1 MSKKLVILGGGESG
15 IGSAVLGVK
24 QGFEVFVSDAGT
36 IAHEVQ
42 KELNELGV
50 SFEEG
55 GHDLDVILKAS
66 LVMKSPGIPDHID
79 LIQQIRSSK
88 IKIVSE
94 IEFAS
99 QYTDATLIGITGSN
113 GKTTTATIIY
123 EILKSENID
132 VDIAGNIGVSFAS
145 KVAASNTKNYVLELS
160 SFQLDGII
168 DLNPH
173 IAIMTNLSPDHLDRY
188 NNSFE
193 NYINSKFN
201 IIKNQSEK
209 DYFIYDLED
218 VKIVEFIKNNNHK
231 IKSNLLPFSTTKTK
245 DSVTYLEDKN
255 IISIINKNKIIMPTN
270 NFPLIGTHNL
280 KNAMAATTVANLLKI
295 RKETIRKSLEHFQ
308 AVEHRLEHVLKIN
321 KVNYINDSKATNV
334 NAAYYA
340 LDSMQSSTVWIV
352 GGIDKGNKY
361 EELFSLV
368 NEKVK
373 AIICLGKDNKKIFEN
388 FENLVEYITEV
399 KSMSEAVKEA
409 YTIAKSNDNVLL
421 SPACA
426 SFDLFKN
433 YEDRGEQFKAEVRKL

>member
-1 MSKKLVILGGGESG
+1 MILVLGSGESG
-15 IGSAVLGVK
+15 VGSALLAKSKGLS
-24 QGFEVFVSDAGT
+24 VFVSDSSL
-36 IAHEVQ
+36 IEKNY
-42 KELNELGV
+42 KELLLKNDIQ
-50 SFEEG
+50 FEEN
-55 GHDLDVILKAS
+55 GHEQANKLNVDYVI
-66 LVMKSPGIPDHID
+66 KSPGIPETAAIIKQLTHKQ
-79 LIQQIRSSK
+79 IQI
-88 IKIVSE
+88 ISE

-99 QYTDATLIGITGSN
+99 KFTDATIIGVTGSN
-113 GKTTTATIIY
+113 GKTTTTTMIY
-123 EILKSENID
+123 EILKSENAD
-132 VDIAGNIGVSFAS
+132 VDIAGNIGISFAS

-168 DLNPH
+168 DFNPH

-201 IIKNQSEK
+201 ILKNQSEK

-218 VKIVEFIKNNNHK
+218 VNIVEFIKNNIHK
-231 IKSNLLPFSTTKTK
+231 IKSNLLPFSTTKTI

-361 EELFSLV
+361 EELFTLV

-409 YTIAKSNDNVLL
+409 YSIAKSNDNVLL

>member
-1 MSKKLVILGGGESG
+1 LIEKNY
-15 IGSAVLGVK
+15 
-24 QGFEVFVSDAGT
+24 
-36 IAHEVQ
+36 
-42 KELNELGV
+42 KELLLKNDIQ
-50 SFEEG
+50 FEEN
-55 GHDLDVILKAS
+55 GHEQANKLNVDYVI
-66 LVMKSPGIPDHID
+66 KSPGIPNTAAIIKQ
-79 LIQQIRSSK
+79 LIHKQIQ
-88 IKIVSE
+88 IISE

-99 QYTDATLIGITGSN
+99 KFTDATIIGVTGSN
-113 GKTTTATIIY
+113 GKTTTTTIIY
-123 EILKSENID
+123 EILKSENTD

-168 DLNPH
+168 DFNPH

-193 NYINSKFN
+193 KYINSKFN

-218 VKIVEFIKNNNHK
+218 VKIVEFIKNNIHK
-231 IKSNLLPFSTTKTK
+231 IKSNLLPFSTTKTI

-340 LDSMQSSTVWIV
+340 LDSMQSSTIWIV

-409 YTIAKSNDNVLL
+409 YSIAKSNDSVLL

>member
-1 MSKKLVILGGGESG
+1 MILVLGSGESG
-15 IGSAVLGVK
+15 VGSALLAKSKGLS
-24 QGFEVFVSDAGT
+24 VFVSDSSL
-36 IAHEVQ
+36 IEKNY
-42 KELNELGV
+42 KELLLKNDIQ
-50 SFEEG
+50 FEEN
-55 GHDLDVILKAS
+55 GHEQANKLNVDYVI
-66 LVMKSPGIPDHID
+66 KSPGIPETAAIIKQ
-79 LIQQIRSSK
+79 LTNKQIQI
-88 IKIVSE
+88 ISE

-99 QYTDATLIGITGSN
+99 KFTDATIIGVTGSN
-113 GKTTTATIIY
+113 GKTTTTTMIY
-123 EILKSENID
+123 EILKSENAD
-132 VDIAGNIGVSFAS
+132 VDIAGNIGISFAS

-168 DLNPH
+168 DFNPH

-188 NNSFE
+188 NNSFK

-201 IIKNQSEK
+201 ILKNQSEK

-218 VKIVEFIKNNNHK
+218 VNIVEFIKNNIHK
-231 IKSNLLPFSTTKTK
+231 IKSNLLPFSTTKTI

-361 EELFSLV
+361 EELFTLV

-409 YTIAKSNDNVLL
+409 YSIAKSNDSVLL

>member
-1 MSKKLVILGGGESG
+1 MILILGSGESG
-15 IGSAVLGVK
+15 VGSALLAKSKGLS
-24 QGFEVFVSDAGT
+24 VFVSDSSL
-36 IAHEVQ
+36 IEKNY
-42 KELNELGV
+42 KELLLKNDIQ
-50 SFEEG
+50 FEEN
-55 GHDLDVILKAS
+55 GHEQANKLNVDYVI
-66 LVMKSPGIPDHID
+66 KSPGIPNTAAIIKQ
-79 LIQQIRSSK
+79 LIHKQIQ
-88 IKIVSE
+88 IISE

-99 QYTDATLIGITGSN
+99 KFTDATIIGVTGSN
-113 GKTTTATIIY
+113 GKTTTTTIIY
-123 EILKSENID
+123 EILKSENTD

-168 DLNPH
+168 DFNPH

-193 NYINSKFN
+193 NYIKSKFN

-218 VKIVEFIKNNNHK
+218 VKIVEFIKNNIHK
-231 IKSNLLPFSTTKTK
+231 IKSNLLPFSTTKTI

-270 NFPLIGTHNL
+270 NFPLIGNHNL

-308 AVEHRLEHVLKIN
+308 TVEHRLEHVLKIN

-340 LDSMQSSTVWIV
+340 LDSMQSSTIWIV

-409 YTIAKSNDNVLL
+409 YSIAKSNDSVLL

>member
-1 MSKKLVILGGGESG
+1 MILILGSGESG
-15 IGSAVLGVK
+15 VGSALLAKSKGLS
-24 QGFEVFVSDAGT
+24 VFVSDSSL
-36 IAHEVQ
+36 IEKNY
-42 KELNELGV
+42 KELLLKNDIQ
-50 SFEEG
+50 FEEN
-55 GHDLDVILKAS
+55 GHEQANKLNVDYVI
-66 LVMKSPGIPDHID
+66 KSPGIPNTAAIIKQ
-79 LIQQIRSSK
+79 LIHKQIQ
-88 IKIVSE
+88 IISE

-99 QYTDATLIGITGSN
+99 KFTDATIIGVTGSN
-113 GKTTTATIIY
+113 GKTTTTTIIY
-123 EILKSENID
+123 EILKSENTD

-168 DLNPH
+168 DFNPH

-218 VKIVEFIKNNNHK
+218 VKIVEFIKNNIHK
-231 IKSNLLPFSTTKTK
+231 IKSNLLPFSTTKTI

-340 LDSMQSSTVWIV
+340 LDSMQSSTIWIV

-409 YTIAKSNDNVLL
+409 YSIAKSNDSVLL

-433 YEDRGEQFKAEVRKL
+433 DEDRGEQFKAEVRKL

>member
-1 MSKKLVILGGGESG
+1 MILVLGSGESG
-15 IGSAVLGVK
+15 VGSALLAKSKGLS
-24 QGFEVFVSDAGT
+24 VFVSDSSL
-36 IAHEVQ
+36 IEKNY
-42 KELNELGV
+42 KELLLKNDIQ
-50 SFEEG
+50 FEEN
-55 GHDLDVILKAS
+55 GHEQANKLNVDYVI
-66 LVMKSPGIPDHID
+66 KSPGIPETAAFIKQLNHKQ
-79 LIQQIRSSK
+79 IQI
-88 IKIVSE
+88 ISE

-99 QYTDATLIGITGSN
+99 KFTDATIIGVTGSN
-113 GKTTTATIIY
+113 GKTTTTTMIY
-123 EILKSENID
+123 EILKSENAD
-132 VDIAGNIGVSFAS
+132 VDIAGNIGISFAS

-168 DLNPH
+168 DFNPH

-188 NNSFE
+188 NNSFK

-201 IIKNQSEK
+201 ILKNQSEK

-218 VKIVEFIKNNNHK
+218 VNIVEFIKNNIHK
-231 IKSNLLPFSTTKTK
+231 IKSNLLPFSTTKTI

-361 EELFSLV
+361 EELFTLV

-373 AIICLGKDNKKIFEN
+373 AIICLGKDNNKIFEN

-409 YTIAKSNDNVLL
+409 YSIAKSNDNVLL

>member
-1 MSKKLVILGGGESG
+1 MILVLGSGESG
-15 IGSAVLGVK
+15 VGSALLAKSKGLS
-24 QGFEVFVSDAGT
+24 VFVSESNM
-36 IAHEVQ
+36 IEKKY
-42 KELNELGV
+42 KELLLNNDIQ
-50 SFEEG
+50 FEEN
-55 GHDLDVILKAS
+55 GHLEADKLNIDYVI
-66 LVMKSPGIPDHID
+66 KSPGIPDTAAIIKKFV
-79 LIQQIRSSK
+79 LKQIQI
-88 IKIVSE
+88 ISE

-99 QYTDATLIGITGSN
+99 KFTDATIIGVTGSN

-399 KSMSEAVKEA
+399 KSLSEAVKEA

-433 YEDRGEQFKAEVRKL
+433 YEDRGEQFKAQVRKL

>member
-1 MSKKLVILGGGESG
+1 MILVLGSGESG
-15 IGSAVLGVK
+15 VGSALLAKSKGLS
-24 QGFEVFVSDAGT
+24 VFVSDSSL
-36 IAHEVQ
+36 IEKNY
-42 KELNELGV
+42 KELLLKNDIQ
-50 SFEEG
+50 FEEN
-55 GHDLDVILKAS
+55 GHEQANKLNVDYVI
-66 LVMKSPGIPDHID
+66 KSPGIPNTAAIIKQ
-79 LIQQIRSSK
+79 LIHKQIQ
-88 IKIVSE
+88 IISE

-99 QYTDATLIGITGSN
+99 KFTDASIIGVTGSN
-113 GKTTTATIIY
+113 GKTTTTTIIY
-123 EILKSENID
+123 EILKSENTD

-168 DLNPH
+168 DFNPH

-218 VKIVEFIKNNNHK
+218 VKIVEFIKNNIHK
-231 IKSNLLPFSTTKTK
+231 IKSNLLPFSTTKTI

-270 NFPLIGTHNL
+270 NFPLIGNHNL

-340 LDSMQSSTVWIV
+340 LDSMQSSTIWIV

-409 YTIAKSNDNVLL
+409 YSIAKSNDSVLL

>member
-1 MSKKLVILGGGESG
+1 MILVLGSGESG
-15 IGSAVLGVK
+15 VGSALLAKSKGLS
-24 QGFEVFVSDAGT
+24 VFVSDSSL
-36 IAHEVQ
+36 IEKNY
-42 KELNELGV
+42 KELLLKNNIK
-50 SFEEG
+50 FEEN
-55 GHDLDVILKAS
+55 GHVQANKLNVDYVI
-66 LVMKSPGIPDHID
+66 KSPGIPDTATIIKQ
-79 LIQQIRSSK
+79 LTNNQTQI
-88 IKIVSE
+88 ISE

-99 QYTDATLIGITGSN
+99 KFTDANIIGVTGSN
-113 GKTTTATIIY
+113 GKTTTTTIIY

-145 KVAASNTKNYVLELS
+145 KVAASNAKNYVLELS

-168 DLNPH
+168 DFNPH

-218 VKIVEFIKNNNHK
+218 VKIVQFIKNNIHK
-231 IKSNLLPFSTTKTK
+231 IKSNLLPFSTIKTT

-409 YTIAKSNDNVLL
+409 YSIAKSNDSVLL

>member
-1 MSKKLVILGGGESG
+1 MILVLGSGESG
-15 IGSAVLGVK
+15 VGSALLAKSKGLS
-24 QGFEVFVSDAGT
+24 VFVSDSSL
-36 IAHEVQ
+36 IEKNY
-42 KELNELGV
+42 KELLLKNDIL
-50 SFEEG
+50 FEEN
-55 GHDLDVILKAS
+55 GHEQANKLNVDYVI
-66 LVMKSPGIPDHID
+66 KSPGIPNTAAIIKQ
-79 LIQQIRSSK
+79 LIHKQIQ
-88 IKIVSE
+88 IISE

-99 QYTDATLIGITGSN
+99 KFTDATIIGVTGSN
-113 GKTTTATIIY
+113 GKTTTTTIIY
-123 EILKSENID
+123 EILKSENTD

-168 DLNPH
+168 DFNPH
-173 IAIMTNLSPDHLDRY
+173 IALMTNLSPDHLDRY

-193 NYINSKFN
+193 NYIKSKFN

-218 VKIVEFIKNNNHK
+218 VKIVEFIKNNIHK
-231 IKSNLLPFSTTKTK
+231 IKSNLLPFSTTKTI

-340 LDSMQSSTVWIV
+340 LDSMQSSTIWIV

-409 YTIAKSNDNVLL
+409 YSIAKSNDSVLL

>member
-1 MSKKLVILGGGESG
+1 MILVLGSGESG
-15 IGSAVLGVK
+15 VGSALLAKSKGLS
-24 QGFEVFVSDAGT
+24 VFVSESNM
-36 IAHEVQ
+36 IEKKY
-42 KELNELGV
+42 KELLLNNDIQ
-50 SFEEG
+50 FEEN
-55 GHDLDVILKAS
+55 GHLEADKLNVDYVI
-66 LVMKSPGIPDHID
+66 KSPGIPDTAAIIKKFV
-79 LIQQIRSSK
+79 LKQIQI
-88 IKIVSE
+88 ISE

-99 QYTDATLIGITGSN
+99 KFTDATIIGVTGSN

-168 DLNPH
+168 DFNPH

-193 NYINSKFN
+193 NYIKSKFN

-218 VKIVEFIKNNNHK
+218 VKIVEFIKNNIHK
-231 IKSNLLPFSTTKTK
+231 IKSNLLPFSTTKTI

-340 LDSMQSSTVWIV
+340 LDSMQSSTIWIV

-409 YTIAKSNDNVLL
+409 YSIAKSNDSVLL

>member
-1 MSKKLVILGGGESG
+1 MILVLGSGESG
-15 IGSAVLGVK
+15 VGSALLAKSKGLS
-24 QGFEVFVSDAGT
+24 VFVSDSSL
-36 IAHEVQ
+36 IEKNY
-42 KELNELGV
+42 KELLLKNDIQ
-50 SFEEG
+50 FEEN
-55 GHDLDVILKAS
+55 GHEQANKLNVDYVI
-66 LVMKSPGIPDHID
+66 KSPGIPNTAAIIKQ
-79 LIQQIRSSK
+79 LIHKQIQ
-88 IKIVSE
+88 IISE

-99 QYTDATLIGITGSN
+99 KFTDATIIGVTGSN
-113 GKTTTATIIY
+113 GKTTTTTIIY
-123 EILKSENID
+123 EILKSENTD

-168 DLNPH
+168 DFNPH

-193 NYINSKFN
+193 NYIKSKFN

-218 VKIVEFIKNNNHK
+218 VKIVEFINNNIHK
-231 IKSNLLPFSTTKTK
+231 IKSNLLPFSTTKTI

-340 LDSMQSSTVWIV
+340 LDSMQSSTIWIV

-409 YTIAKSNDNVLL
+409 YSIAKSNDSVLL

>member
-1 MSKKLVILGGGESG
+1 MILVLGSGESG
-15 IGSAVLGVK
+15 VGSALLAKSKGLS
-24 QGFEVFVSDAGT
+24 VFVSDSSL
-36 IAHEVQ
+36 IEKNY
-42 KELNELGV
+42 KELLLKNDIL
-50 SFEEG
+50 FEEN
-55 GHDLDVILKAS
+55 GHEQANKLNVDYVI
-66 LVMKSPGIPDHID
+66 KSPGIPNTAAIIKQ
-79 LIQQIRSSK
+79 LIHKQIQ
-88 IKIVSE
+88 IISE

-99 QYTDATLIGITGSN
+99 KFTDATIIGVTGSN
-113 GKTTTATIIY
+113 GKTTTTTIIY
-123 EILKSENID
+123 EILKSENTD

-168 DLNPH
+168 DFNPH

-193 NYINSKFN
+193 NYIKSKFN

-218 VKIVEFIKNNNHK
+218 VKIVEFIKNNIHK
-231 IKSNLLPFSTTKTK
+231 IKSNLLPFSTIKTI

-270 NFPLIGTHNL
+270 NFPLIGIHNL

-340 LDSMQSSTVWIV
+340 LDSMQSSTIWIV

-409 YTIAKSNDNVLL
+409 YSIAKSNDSVLL

>member
-1 MSKKLVILGGGESG
+1 MILVLGSGESG
-15 IGSAVLGVK
+15 VGSALLAKSKGLS
-24 QGFEVFVSDAGT
+24 VFVSDSSL
-36 IAHEVQ
+36 IEKNY
-42 KELNELGV
+42 KELLLKNNIK
-50 SFEEG
+50 FEEN
-55 GHDLDVILKAS
+55 GHVQANKLNVDYVI
-66 LVMKSPGIPDHID
+66 KSPGIPDTATIIKQ
-79 LIQQIRSSK
+79 LTNNQTQI
-88 IKIVSE
+88 ISE

-99 QYTDATLIGITGSN
+99 KFTDANIIGVTGSN
-113 GKTTTATIIY
+113 GKTTTTTIIY

-145 KVAASNTKNYVLELS
+145 KVAASNAKNYVLELS

-168 DLNPH
+168 DFNPH

-209 DYFIYDLED
+209 DYFIYDLDD
-218 VKIVEFIKNNNHK
+218 VKIVQFIKNNIHK
-231 IKSNLLPFSTTKTK
+231 IKSNLLPFSTIKTT

-361 EELFSLV
+361 EELFTLV

-409 YTIAKSNDNVLL
+409 YSIAKSNDNVLL

>member
-1 MSKKLVILGGGESG
+1 MILVLGSGESG
-15 IGSAVLGVK
+15 VGSALLAKSKGLS
-24 QGFEVFVSDAGT
+24 VFVSDSSL
-36 IAHEVQ
+36 IEKNY
-42 KELNELGV
+42 KELLLKNDIQ
-50 SFEEG
+50 FEEN
-55 GHDLDVILKAS
+55 GHEQANKLNVDYVI
-66 LVMKSPGIPDHID
+66 KSPGIPETAAIIKQ
-79 LIQQIRSSK
+79 LTNKQIQI
-88 IKIVSE
+88 ISE

-99 QYTDATLIGITGSN
+99 KFTDATIIGVTGSN
-113 GKTTTATIIY
+113 GKTTTTTMIY
-123 EILKSENID
+123 EILKSENAD
-132 VDIAGNIGVSFAS
+132 VDIAGNIGISFAS

-168 DLNPH
+168 DFNPH

-201 IIKNQSEK
+201 ILKNQSEK

-218 VKIVEFIKNNNHK
+218 VNIVEFIKNNIHK
-231 IKSNLLPFSTTKTK
+231 IKSNLLPFSTTKTI

-361 EELFSLV
+361 EELFTLV

-388 FENLVEYITEV
+388 FENLVEYIIEV

-409 YTIAKSNDNVLL
+409 YSIALNQCL
-421 SPACA
+421 
-426 SFDLFKN
+426 
-433 YEDRGEQFKAEVRKL
+433 KL

>member
-1 MSKKLVILGGGESG
+1 MILVLGSGESG
-15 IGSAVLGVK
+15 VGSALLAKSKGLS
-24 QGFEVFVSDAGT
+24 VFVSESNM
-36 IAHEVQ
+36 IEKKY
-42 KELNELGV
+42 KELLLNNDIQ
-50 SFEEG
+50 FEEN
-55 GHDLDVILKAS
+55 GHLEAYKLNVDYVI
-66 LVMKSPGIPDHID
+66 KSPGIPDTAAIIKKFV
-79 LIQQIRSSK
+79 LKQTQI
-88 IKIVSE
+88 ISE

-99 QYTDATLIGITGSN
+99 KFTDATIIGVTGSN

>member
-1 MSKKLVILGGGESG
+1 MLLVLGSGESG
-15 IGSAVLGVK
+15 VGSALLAKSKGLS
-24 QGFEVFVSDAGT
+24 VFVSDSSL
-36 IAHEVQ
+36 IEKNH
-42 KELNELGV
+42 KELLLKNDIQ
-50 SFEEG
+50 FEEN
-55 GHDLDVILKAS
+55 GHVEANKLNVDYVI
-66 LVMKSPGIPDHID
+66 KSPGIPDTAAIIKQ
-79 LIQQIRSSK
+79 LTNKQTQI
-88 IKIVSE
+88 ISE

-99 QYTDATLIGITGSN
+99 KFTDATIIGVTGSN
-113 GKTTTATIIY
+113 GKTTTTTIIY
-123 EILKSENID
+123 EILKTENID

-168 DLNPH
+168 DFNPH

-209 DYFIYDLED
+209 DYFIYDLDD
-218 VKIVEFIKNNNHK
+218 VKIVQFIENNIHK
-231 IKSNLLPFSTTKTK
+231 IKSNLLPFSTIKTK

-409 YTIAKSNDNVLL
+409 YSIAKSNDSVLL

>member
-1 MSKKLVILGGGESG
+1 MILVLGSGESG
-15 IGSAVLGVK
+15 VGSALLAKSKGLS
-24 QGFEVFVSDAGT
+24 VFVSDSSL
-36 IAHEVQ
+36 IEKNY
-42 KELNELGV
+42 KELLLKNDIQ
-50 SFEEG
+50 FEEN
-55 GHDLDVILKAS
+55 GHVQANKLNVDYVI
-66 LVMKSPGIPDHID
+66 KSPGIPDTAAIIRQ
-79 LIQQIRSSK
+79 LTNKQTQI
-88 IKIVSE
+88 ISE

-99 QYTDATLIGITGSN
+99 KFTDATIIGVTGSN
-113 GKTTTATIIY
+113 GKTTTTTIIY

-168 DLNPH
+168 DFNPH

-209 DYFIYDLED
+209 DYFIYDLDD
-218 VKIVEFIKNNNHK
+218 VKIVQFVKNNIHK
-231 IKSNLLPFSTTKTK
+231 IKSNLLPFSTIKTT

-409 YTIAKSNDNVLL
+409 YSIAKSNDSVLL

>member
-1 MSKKLVILGGGESG
+1 MILVLGSGESG
-15 IGSAVLGVK
+15 VGSALLAKSKGLS
-24 QGFEVFVSDAGT
+24 VFVSDSSL
-36 IAHEVQ
+36 IEKNY
-42 KELNELGV
+42 KELLFKNDIQ
-50 SFEEG
+50 FEEN
-55 GHDLDVILKAS
+55 GHEQANKLNVDYVI
-66 LVMKSPGIPDHID
+66 KSPGIPDTATIIKQ
-79 LIQQIRSSK
+79 LTNNQTQI
-88 IKIVSE
+88 ISE

-99 QYTDATLIGITGSN
+99 KFTDANIIGVTGSN
-113 GKTTTATIIY
+113 GKTTTTTIIY

-168 DLNPH
+168 DFNPH

-209 DYFIYDLED
+209 DYFIYDLDD
-218 VKIVEFIKNNNHK
+218 VKIVQFIKNNIHK
-231 IKSNLLPFSTTKTK
+231 IKSNLLPFSTIKTT

-409 YTIAKSNDNVLL
+409 YSIAKSNDSVLL

>member
-1 MSKKLVILGGGESG
+1 MILVLGSGESG
-15 IGSAVLGVK
+15 VGSALLAKSKGLS
-24 QGFEVFVSDAGT
+24 VFVSDSSL
-36 IAHEVQ
+36 IENNY
-42 KELNELGV
+42 KELLLKNDIQ
-50 SFEEG
+50 FEEN
-55 GHDLDVILKAS
+55 GHEQANKLNVDYVI
-66 LVMKSPGIPDHID
+66 KSPGIPETAAIIKQLNHKQ
-79 LIQQIRSSK
+79 IQI
-88 IKIVSE
+88 ISE

-99 QYTDATLIGITGSN
+99 KFTDATIIGVTGSN
-113 GKTTTATIIY
+113 GKTTTTTMIY
-123 EILKSENID
+123 EILKSENAD
-132 VDIAGNIGVSFAS
+132 VDIAGNIGISFAS

-168 DLNPH
+168 DFNPH

-188 NNSFE
+188 NNSFK

-201 IIKNQSEK
+201 ILKNQSEK

-218 VKIVEFIKNNNHK
+218 VNIVEFIKNNIHK
-231 IKSNLLPFSTTKTK
+231 IKSNLLPFSTTKTI

-361 EELFSLV
+361 EELFTLV

-373 AIICLGKDNKKIFEN
+373 AIICLGKDNNKIFEN

-409 YTIAKSNDNVLL
+409 YSIAKSNDNVLL

>member
-1 MSKKLVILGGGESG
+1 MILVLGSGESG
-15 IGSAVLGVK
+15 VGSALLAKSKGLS
-24 QGFEVFVSDAGT
+24 VFVSDSSL
-36 IAHEVQ
+36 IEKNY
-42 KELNELGV
+42 KELLLKNNIK
-50 SFEEG
+50 FEEN
-55 GHDLDVILKAS
+55 GHVQANKLNVDYVI
-66 LVMKSPGIPDHID
+66 KSPGIPDTATIIKQ
-79 LIQQIRSSK
+79 LTNNQTQI
-88 IKIVSE
+88 ISE

-99 QYTDATLIGITGSN
+99 KFTDANIIGVTGSN
-113 GKTTTATIIY
+113 GKTTTTTIIY

-145 KVAASNTKNYVLELS
+145 KVAASNAKNYVLELS

-168 DLNPH
+168 DFNPH

-218 VKIVEFIKNNNHK
+218 VKIVQFIKNNIHK
-231 IKSNLLPFSTTKTK
+231 IKSNLLPFSTIKTT

-361 EELFSLV
+361 EELFTLV

-409 YTIAKSNDNVLL
+409 YSIAKSNDNVLL

>member
-1 MSKKLVILGGGESG
+1 MILVLGSGESG
-15 IGSAVLGVK
+15 VGSALLAKSKGLS
-24 QGFEVFVSDAGT
+24 VFVSDSSL
-36 IAHEVQ
+36 IEKKY
-42 KELNELGV
+42 KELLFKNDIQ
-50 SFEEG
+50 FEEN
-55 GHDLDVILKAS
+55 GHEQANKLNVDYVI
-66 LVMKSPGIPDHID
+66 KSPGIPDTATIIKQ
-79 LIQQIRSSK
+79 LTNNQTQI
-88 IKIVSE
+88 ISE

-99 QYTDATLIGITGSN
+99 KFTDANIIGVTGSN
-113 GKTTTATIIY
+113 GKTTTTTIIY

-132 VDIAGNIGVSFAS
+132 VDIAGNIGISFAS
-145 KVAASNTKNYVLELS
+145 KVATSNTKNYVLELS

-168 DLNPH
+168 DFNPH

-209 DYFIYDLED
+209 DYFIYDLDD
-218 VKIVEFIKNNNHK
+218 VKIVQFIKNNIHK
-231 IKSNLLPFSTTKTK
+231 IKSNLLPFSTIKTT

-409 YTIAKSNDNVLL
+409 YSIAKSNDSVLL

>member
-1 MSKKLVILGGGESG
+1 MILVLGSGESG
-15 IGSAVLGVK
+15 VGSALLAKSKGLS
-24 QGFEVFVSDAGT
+24 VFVSDSSL
-36 IAHEVQ
+36 IEKKY
-42 KELNELGV
+42 KELLFKNDIQ
-50 SFEEG
+50 FEEN
-55 GHDLDVILKAS
+55 GHEQANKLNVDYVI
-66 LVMKSPGIPDHID
+66 KSPGIPDTATIIKQ
-79 LIQQIRSSK
+79 LTNNQTQI
-88 IKIVSE
+88 ISE

-99 QYTDATLIGITGSN
+99 KFTDANIIGVTGSN
-113 GKTTTATIIY
+113 GKTTTTTIIY

-132 VDIAGNIGVSFAS
+132 GDIAGNIGVSFAS
-145 KVAASNTKNYVLELS
+145 KVATSITKNYVLELS

-168 DLNPH
+168 DFNPH

-209 DYFIYDLED
+209 DYFIYDLDD
-218 VKIVEFIKNNNHK
+218 VKIVQFIKNNIHK
-231 IKSNLLPFSTTKTK
+231 IKSNLLPFSTIKTT

-409 YTIAKSNDNVLL
+409 YSIAKSNDSVLL

>member
-1 MSKKLVILGGGESG
+1 MILILGSGESG
-15 IGSAVLGVK
+15 VGSALLAKSKGLS
-24 QGFEVFVSDAGT
+24 VFVSDSSL
-36 IAHEVQ
+36 IEKNY
-42 KELNELGV
+42 KELLLKNDIQ
-50 SFEEG
+50 FEEN
-55 GHDLDVILKAS
+55 GHEQANKLNVDYVI
-66 LVMKSPGIPDHID
+66 KSPGIPNTAAIIKQLNHKQ
-79 LIQQIRSSK
+79 IQI
-88 IKIVSE
+88 ISE

-99 QYTDATLIGITGSN
+99 KFTDATIIGVTGSN
-113 GKTTTATIIY
+113 GKTTTTTIIY
-123 EILKSENID
+123 EILKSENTD

-168 DLNPH
+168 DFNPH

-218 VKIVEFIKNNNHK
+218 VKIVEFIKNNIHK
-231 IKSNLLPFSTTKTK
+231 IKSNLLPFSTTKTI

-340 LDSMQSSTVWIV
+340 LDSMQSSTIWIV

-409 YTIAKSNDNVLL
+409 YSIAKSNDSVLL

>member
-1 MSKKLVILGGGESG
+1 MILVLGSGESG
-15 IGSAVLGVK
+15 VGSALLAKSKGLS
-24 QGFEVFVSDAGT
+24 VFVSDSSL
-36 IAHEVQ
+36 IEKNY
-42 KELNELGV
+42 KELLLKNDIL
-50 SFEEG
+50 FEEN
-55 GHDLDVILKAS
+55 GHEQANKLNVDYVI
-66 LVMKSPGIPDHID
+66 KSPGIPNTAAIIKQ
-79 LIQQIRSSK
+79 LIHKQIQ
-88 IKIVSE
+88 IISE

-99 QYTDATLIGITGSN
+99 KFTDATIIGVTGSN
-113 GKTTTATIIY
+113 GKTTTTTIIY
-123 EILKSENID
+123 EILKSENTD

-168 DLNPH
+168 DFNPH

-193 NYINSKFN
+193 NYIKSKFN

-218 VKIVEFIKNNNHK
+218 VKIVEFIKNNIHK
-231 IKSNLLPFSTTKTK
+231 IKSNLLPFSTTKTI

-340 LDSMQSSTVWIV
+340 LDSMQSSTIWIV

-373 AIICLGKDNKKIFEN
+373 AIICLGRDNKKIFEN

-409 YTIAKSNDNVLL
+409 YSIAKSNDSVLL

>member
-1 MSKKLVILGGGESG
+1 LIEKNY
-15 IGSAVLGVK
+15 
-24 QGFEVFVSDAGT
+24 
-36 IAHEVQ
+36 
-42 KELNELGV
+42 KELLLKNDIQ
-50 SFEEG
+50 FEEN
-55 GHDLDVILKAS
+55 GHEQANKLDVDYVI
-66 LVMKSPGIPDHID
+66 KSPGIPETAAIIKQLNHKQ
-79 LIQQIRSSK
+79 IQI
-88 IKIVSE
+88 ISE

-99 QYTDATLIGITGSN
+99 KFTDATIIGVTGSN
-113 GKTTTATIIY
+113 GKTTTTTIIY
-123 EILKSENID
+123 EILKSENTD
-132 VDIAGNIGVSFAS
+132 VDIAGNIGISFAS

-168 DLNPH
+168 DFNPH

-218 VKIVEFIKNNNHK
+218 VKIVEFIKNNIHK
-231 IKSNLLPFSTTKTK
+231 IKSNLLPFSTTKTI

-340 LDSMQSSTVWIV
+340 LDSMQSSTIWIV

-409 YTIAKSNDNVLL
+409 YSIAKSNDSVLL

>member
-1 MSKKLVILGGGESG
+1 MILVLGSGESG
-15 IGSAVLGVK
+15 VGSALLAKSKGLS
-24 QGFEVFVSDAGT
+24 VFVSESNM
-36 IAHEVQ
+36 IEKKY
-42 KELNELGV
+42 KELLLNNDIQ
-50 SFEEG
+50 FEEN
-55 GHDLDVILKAS
+55 GHLEADKLNVDYVI
-66 LVMKSPGIPDHID
+66 KSPGIPDTAAIIKKFV
-79 LIQQIRSSK
+79 LKQTQI
-88 IKIVSE
+88 ISE

-99 QYTDATLIGITGSN
+99 KFTDATIIGVTGSN

-426 SFDLFKN
+426 SFDLFEDF
-433 YEDRGEQFKAEVRKL
+433 EDRGHQFKKAVRSL

>member
-1 MSKKLVILGGGESG
+1 MILVLGSGESG
-15 IGSAVLGVK
+15 VGSALLAKSKGLT
-24 QGFEVFVSDAGT
+24 VFVSESNM
-36 IAHEVQ
+36 IEKKY
-42 KELNELGV
+42 KELLLNNDIQ
-50 SFEEG
+50 FEEN
-55 GHDLDVILKAS
+55 GHLEADKLNVDYVI
-66 LVMKSPGIPDHID
+66 KSPGIPDTAAIIKKFV
-79 LIQQIRSSK
+79 LKQIQI
-88 IKIVSE
+88 ISE

-99 QYTDATLIGITGSN
+99 KFTDATIIGVTGSN

>member
-1 MSKKLVILGGGESG
+1 MILVLGSGESG
-15 IGSAVLGVK
+15 VGSALLAKSKGLS
-24 QGFEVFVSDAGT
+24 VFVSDSSL
-36 IAHEVQ
+36 IENNY
-42 KELNELGV
+42 KELLLKNDIQ
-50 SFEEG
+50 FEEN
-55 GHDLDVILKAS
+55 GHEQANKLNVDYVI
-66 LVMKSPGIPDHID
+66 KSPGIPETAAIIKQ
-79 LIQQIRSSK
+79 LTNKQIQI
-88 IKIVSE
+88 ISE

-99 QYTDATLIGITGSN
+99 KFTDATIIGVTGSN
-113 GKTTTATIIY
+113 GKTTTTTMIY
-123 EILKSENID
+123 EILKSENAD
-132 VDIAGNIGVSFAS
+132 VDIAGNIGISFAS

-168 DLNPH
+168 DFNPH

-201 IIKNQSEK
+201 ILKNQSEK

-218 VKIVEFIKNNNHK
+218 VNIVEFIKNNIHK
-231 IKSNLLPFSTTKTK
+231 IKSNLLPFSTTKTI

-361 EELFSLV
+361 EELFTLV

-409 YTIAKSNDNVLL
+409 YSIAKSNDNVLL

>member
-1 MSKKLVILGGGESG
+1 MILVLGSGESG
-15 IGSAVLGVK
+15 VGSALLAKSKGLS
-24 QGFEVFVSDAGT
+24 VFVSDSSL
-36 IAHEVQ
+36 IEKKY
-42 KELNELGV
+42 KELLFKNDIQ
-50 SFEEG
+50 FEEN
-55 GHDLDVILKAS
+55 GHEQANKLNVDYVI
-66 LVMKSPGIPDHID
+66 KSPGIPDTATIIKQ
-79 LIQQIRSSK
+79 LTNNQTQI
-88 IKIVSE
+88 ISE

-99 QYTDATLIGITGSN
+99 KFTDATIIGVTGSN
-113 GKTTTATIIY
+113 GKTTTTTIIY

-145 KVAASNTKNYVLELS
+145 KVAASNARNYVLELS

-168 DLNPH
+168 DFNPH

-209 DYFIYDLED
+209 DYFIYDLDD
-218 VKIVEFIKNNNHK
+218 VKIVQFVKNNSHK
-231 IKSNLLPFSTTKTK
+231 IKSNLLPFSTIKTT

-409 YTIAKSNDNVLL
+409 YSIAKSNDSVLL

>member
-1 MSKKLVILGGGESG
+1 MILVLGSGESG
-15 IGSAVLGVK
+15 VGSALLAKSKGLS
-24 QGFEVFVSDAGT
+24 VFVSDSSL
-36 IAHEVQ
+36 IEKNY
-42 KELNELGV
+42 KELLLKNDIQ
-50 SFEEG
+50 FEEN
-55 GHDLDVILKAS
+55 GHEQANKLNVDYVI
-66 LVMKSPGIPDHID
+66 KSPGIPETAAIIKQLNHKQ
-79 LIQQIRSSK
+79 IQI
-88 IKIVSE
+88 ISE

-99 QYTDATLIGITGSN
+99 KFTDATIIGVTGSN
-113 GKTTTATIIY
+113 GKTTTTTIIY

-132 VDIAGNIGVSFAS
+132 VDIAGNIGISFAS

-168 DLNPH
+168 DFNPH

-218 VKIVEFIKNNNHK
+218 VKIVEFIKNNIHK
-231 IKSNLLPFSTTKTK
+231 IKSNLLPFSTTKTI

-308 AVEHRLEHVLKIN
+308 TVEHRLEHVLKIN

-340 LDSMQSSTVWIV
+340 LDSMQSSTIWIV

-361 EELFSLV
+361 EELFTLV

-409 YTIAKSNDNVLL
+409 YSIAKSNDSVLL